1 MFSKALIALAAASF
15 AGQAVAGPHHHGYQ
29 HAHQKRAIVT
39 EMVTI
44 TEWVTVTIGD
54 SETSTSAKVFYT
66 NHRKSRTQPRP
77 ESSTAPVAAP
87 PSSSSVVVVVAPTTI
102 VSQASPTTQV
112 ASPPPV
118 VEQST
123 PPAPAP
129 SPSSTPEVVVQPSE
143 QAANTPAPPVSS
155 PAQVTQPA
163 PIPSPTPD
171 TQGNPGTGNTETGN
185 TNNNSGNNNNPG
197 TSGGNT
203 GASGKR
209 GLAYNKPELLKR
221 FLNDNSKI
229 SWTYNWGQRDDSGVN
244 IEFVPMLWGLKVDFP
259 EVWPKNAQNA
269 IDAGSKCLFSFN
281 EPDHAGQANMSP
293 QLAATKHIELMNP
306 FQGKARI
313 GAPAI
318 TNSGEP
324 GQGIQW
330 LQQFFDACGGRCAV
344 DFVNIHIYG
353 VDTNTFLAHL
363 RKVGELFQ
371 KPVWITEFAFGGSDD
386 EINSQLQTVIDQ
398 IETNAT
404 YSFVERYSYFMV
416 EDGIMAKGNSVS
428 TYGNTFA
435 YGA

>member
-1 MFSKALIALAAASF
+1 MFSKTLIALAAASF
-15 AGQAVAGPHHHGYQ
+15 AGQAVASPHHHGYQ

-66 NHRKSRTQPRP
+66 NHRKSKTQPRP
-77 ESSTAPVAAP
+77 ESSTAPV
-87 PSSSSVVVVVAPTTI
+87 V
-102 VSQASPTTQV
+102 
-112 ASPPPV
+112 
-118 VEQST
+118 
-123 PPAPAP
+123 
-129 SPSSTPEVVVQPSE
+129 
-143 QAANTPAPPVSS
+143 
-155 PAQVTQPA
+155 
-163 PIPSPTPD
+163 
-171 TQGNPGTGNTETGN
+171 GNPGTGNTETGN

-203 GASGKR
+203 GVSGKR

-386 EINSQLQTVIDQ
+386 EINAQLQTVIDQ